1 MYCKTWLALLWLKV
15 FQACWNSI
23 RLFFE
28 IDATLCKIIY
38 FLFFLQR
45 HPIPINAI
53 PCLSYKK
60 ALETEEEAV
69 KEKEKNGSI
78 FPAAKVE
85 SAEENLK
92 RASLT
97 ADEYRD
103 YCQKLFLF
111 KAHSVKKFKSWADR
125 RTHQRQVSQIDIF

>member
-1 MYCKTWLALLWLKV
+1 MVTKLP
-15 FQACWNSI
+15 
-23 RLFFE
+23 LFFFLFWSSKN
-28 IDATLCKIIY
+28 LCKQCDCFFY
-38 FLFFLQR
+38 YFLQR

-125 RTHQRQVSQIDIF
+125 RTHQRQVSQMSIY

>member
-1 MYCKTWLALLWLKV
+1 M
-15 FQACWNSI
+15 S
-23 RLFFE
+23 
-28 IDATLCKIIY
+28 Y
-38 FLFFLQR
+38 FSSFLQR

-125 RTHQRQVSQIDIF
+125 RTHQRQVSEIYIFKGC

>member
-1 MYCKTWLALLWLKV
+1 MTV
-15 FQACWNSI
+15 F
-23 RLFFE
+23 F
-28 IDATLCKIIY
+28 Y
-38 FLFFLQR
+38 YFLQR

-125 RTHQRQVSQIDIF
+125 RTHQRQVSQIYILKVANSKTYFKNQSTEENLKRVS

>member
-1 MYCKTWLALLWLKV
+1 MYNKV
-15 FQACWNSI
+15 LSHFSS
-23 RLFFE
+23 
-28 IDATLCKIIY
+28 
-38 FLFFLQR
+38 FLQR

-125 RTHQRQVSQIDIF
+125 RTHQRQVSQISILKVALFKSKKQS